1 MNILNGYPCI
11 GGNRKLWS
19 QEHKI
24 TAVEIDKKI
33 ADVYSSNFKND
44 KMIIGDAHQYLLD
57 HFKEFDFIWLSPPC
71 PTHSKMAKFTR
82 HDSIKYPDMKLYQEI
97 ILLQNFFKG
106 KWVVENVYPYYNPLI
121 PPTKKIGRH
130 LFWSNFPIGHIDVK
144 TSKDFINL
152 GTVADSEKMKKE
164 LGIYY
169 EGNLYCDGNHD
180 PCQVL
185 RNCVDPKIGQY
196 ILDCAMNI
204 IQKEDIRQTSIFD

>member
-1 MNILNGYPCI
+1 
-11 GGNRKLWS
+11 
-19 QEHKI
+19 
-24 TAVEIDKKI
+24 
-33 ADVYSSNFKND
+33 
-44 KMIIGDAHQYLLD
+44 
-57 HFKEFDFIWLSPPC
+57 
-71 PTHSKMAKFTR
+71 
-82 HDSIKYPDMKLYQEI
+82 MKLYQEI